1 MRKPMLISFIAAVVL
16 LIGATAYLYQQNQ
29 QTTAALTETQQAEVT
44 ARTNYADAFNSI
56 AEIQDSLNAIS
67 VKDDNVR
74 LEQQSER
81 LTQPNREQVLASI
94 SRMNTSIQRTKERIG
109 QLESQLGKKGVQ
121 VRGLSRLL
129 ANQKQILAEKE
140 QEVAALTTRV
150 DSLQTQVAGLETTV
164 HEAQDTILAKNQVID
179 DKQRE
184 LGTIYYIV
192 GTKKDLS
199 QSGVI
204 TAKGGVLGLG
214 KTLLLTG
221 RLDESKFTP
230 LNTDQETVVRAP
242 GTKVRV
248 LSAQPV
254 SSYEIK
260 QEGNVAEIHIL
271 DPVEFRKVKHLVIMT
286 AA

>member
-1 MRKPMLISFIAAVVL
+1 MRKPVVIALAIAVAVL
-16 LIGATAYLYQQNQ
+16 LGSTVMLYQKNQ
-29 QTTAALTETQQAEVT
+29 QTTAALTETQQAEVS

-94 SRMNTSIQRTKERIG
+94 SRMNASIQRTKERIG
-109 QLESQLGKKGVQ
+109 LLETQLGKKGVQ
-121 VRGLSRLL
+121 VAGLNRLL
-129 ANQKQILAEKE
+129 SNQKKLLAEKQE
-140 QEVAALTTRV
+140 EVAALTTRV
-150 DSLQTQVAGLETTV
+150 DSLQVAVAGLQTTV
-164 HEAQDTILAKNQVID
+164 SEAQDTIVAKNQVID
-179 DKQRE
+179 EKQRE
-184 LGTIYYIV
+184 LGTIYYVV
-192 GTKKDLS
+192 GTKKDLAE
-199 QSGVI
+199 SGVI
-204 TAKGGVLGLG
+204 TAKGGVLGVG
-214 KTLLLTG
+214 KTIQLTG

-230 LNTDQETVVRAP
+230 LNTDQENVIRAP
-242 GTKVRV
+242 GAKVRV

-254 SSYEIK
+254 TSYEIR

-286 AA
+286 A